1 MSFDIVTEDNAEM
14 VAMQAYDN
22 PQCLSVAEFH
32 EDYRGFLYMQRLCKR
47 YVKTKRLNERLAVN
61 HLTTLMNLFGPATT
75 IRLLF
80 LKCSPKVW
88 KILKTFLVYKDLVPD
103 VVVGVNGTDIYTESI
118 PVDVVL
124 LQRLQA
130 L

>member
-22 PQCLSVAEFH
+22 PQCLSVNEFY
-32 EDYRGFLYMQRLCKR
+32 EDYQGFLYVQRLCRR
-47 YVKTKRLNERLAVN
+47 YVKSKRLNERLAIN
-61 HLTTLMNLFGPATT
+61 RLTMLMNVFGTPTT

-80 LKCSPKVW
+80 LKCPPKLW

-103 VVVGVNGTDIYTESI
+103 VIVGVNGVDIYTETI
-118 PVDVVL
+118 PIDMTL
-124 LQRLQA
+124 LERLQT